1 MVRKRISRKIK
12 ETVRDLRRR
21 QTRAEAVLWEAVRDR
36 QLSGKKFLRQ
46 HPVIFELNGR
56 ERFLVP
62 DFYCHEAGLVIELDG
77 GVHQKRKERD
87 AIREEALTDLGL
99 RVLRFKNKTILNDL
113 PAVLSKIKS
122 HL

>member
-1 MVRKRISRKIK
+1 VVRKRISRKIK